1 MTDKKILFTGASIA
15 GPTLAYWLNA
25 YGFTVVVAERAPE
38 LRLRG
43 QNIDVKGPAQEI
55 ARKMGIEERIR
66 ERNTTEMGLR
76 WVNGENKTI
85 AEFPKESALS
95 MTQELEI
102 LRGDLVRILYDH
114 TKSNVEYRF
123 NKYITSL
130 TQTEDHVDI
139 TFSTGETEMFD
150 LVISAEG
157 IGSAT
162 RKLAFGSQPEF
173 KYLGLYTAYLTISKA
188 PTDSS
193 WARWRNA
200 ENGIVFLIR
209 PDNYGST
216 RASITF
222 TAEENEYKGL
232 SFEEQ
237 KTALVNRIKGS
248 GWESERLIEEIA
260 KTKDL
265 YFDRISQVMASKW
278 SIGRFA
284 IVGDAA
290 YCATPIAGKGTDLAM
305 SGAYILA
312 GEIATAKTFREAFEA
327 YENKM
332 RPYVEKCQKLPPGIP
347 GLVYPQSK
355 LGVAILNRLVAAVG
369 SKAGKFVA
377 GLFGKGNKAPKQE
390 IALPSYEKKN
400 GSNSVRYRVGRA

>member
-1 MTDKKILFTGASIA
+1 MKDKKILVTGASIA
-15 GPTLAYWLNA
+15 GPTLAYWLNH
-25 YGFTVVVAERAPE
+25 YGFKVFVAERAVE
-38 LRLRG
+38 LRLGG

-66 ERNTTEMGLR
+66 ERNTTESGLR
-76 WVNGENKTI
+76 WVNTKNKTV

-102 LRGDLVRILYDH
+102 LRGDLVQILYDQ
-114 TKSNVEYRF
+114 TKSDVEYRF
-123 NKYITSL
+123 NEYITDL
-130 TQTEDHVDI
+130 KQTESDVEV
-139 TFSTGETEMFD
+139 TFSSGKIETFD

-157 IGSAT
+157 IGSHT
-162 RKLAFGSQPEF
+162 RKLTFDKQPEF
-173 KYLGLYTAYLTISKA
+173 KYLGLYTAYVTISKA
-188 PTDSS
+188 ATDSS
-193 WARWRNA
+193 WARWCNA

-209 PDNYGST
+209 PDNHGST

-222 TAEENEYKGL
+222 RAKEDEYKGL

-237 KTALVNRIKGS
+237 KTALINRIKGS
-248 GWESERLIEEIA
+248 GWESERLVEEIG
-260 KTKDL
+260 KTSDL
-265 YFDRISQVMASKW
+265 YFDRISQVKASKW
-278 SIGRFA
+278 SEGRVA

-312 GEIATAKTFREAFEA
+312 GELSIAGTYQEAFKA

-347 GLVYPQSK
+347 KLVYPQSR
-355 LGVAILNRLVAAVG
+355 LGVGILNGLVSLAG
-369 SKAGKFVA
+369 SKGAKWVM
-377 GLFGKGNKAPKQE
+377 GLFGDGQKKPKQE
-390 IALPSYEKKN
+390 IALPGYEK
-400 GSNSVRYRVGRA
+400 